1 MVIQGIGSLDKDK
14 GQEGYRPEA
23 IVIHIMG
30 RHTQED

>member
-1 MVIQGIGSLDKDK
+1 MAIQGSGSSGKDK

-30 RHTQED
+30 GHTQED